1 MRQIFNFK
9 LKTFIYKYD
18 FISCFQTVCLVSG
31 DTKMTPSPLT
41 NNIGIERL
49 VGFEKKI
56 DETLI
61 EAKMI
66 SF

>member
-9 LKTFIYKYD
+9 LKTFIYKNMLL
-18 FISCFQTVCLVSG
+18 FFSCSQTVCLVNG

-49 VGFEKKI
+49 VGFEEKNR
-56 DETLI
+56 
-61 EAKMI
+61 
-66 SF
+66 